1 MKVIKYN
8 LFITLFL
15 FICIHVCAQVEQN
28 PLYLKN
34 YAPSP
39 EAYSMMQY
47 EEIPVSLYTGIPD
60 ISVPL
65 YNIRSN
71 DWTLPI
77 ALSYHASGIKIS
89 QEASWVGLGWN
100 LQAGGM
106 ISRSIRG
113 KDDLNQFLTDTNP
126 VPDADNIPNIF
137 LSFHAIN
144 GNILIPEMNKDVEPD
159 VFFYNFAGYSGKFY
173 SKKGANIKGHG

>member
-71 DWTLPI
+71 DWTLTNSLE
-77 ALSYHASGIKIS
+77 LSCFRNKNKSGS
-89 QEASWVGLGWN
+89 QLGWSG
-100 LQAGGM
+100 LESS
-106 ISRSIRG
+106 SRRHDLKIYSRERRPQSI
-113 KDDLNQFLTDTNP
+113 LN
-126 VPDADNIPNIF
+126 
-137 LSFHAIN
+137 
-144 GNILIPEMNKDVEPD
+144 
-159 VFFYNFAGYSGKFY
+159 
-173 SKKGANIKGHG
+173 

>member
-89 QEASWVGLGWN
+89 QKPVGLVWGWN

-106 ISRSIRG
+106 TQ
-113 KDDLNQFLTDTNP
+113 DL
-126 VPDADNIPNIF
+126 
-137 LSFHAIN
+137 
-144 GNILIPEMNKDVEPD
+144 
-159 VFFYNFAGYSGKFY
+159 FAGKTTSIN
-173 SKKGANIKGHG
+173 S

>member
-126 VPDADNIPNIF
+126 VPDADNIPNNF

-144 GNILIPEMNKDVEPD
+144 GNILIP
-159 VFFYNFAGYSGKFY
+159 
-173 SKKGANIKGHG
+173 